1 MDCYF
6 QGGFCGIPPALV
18 QRYSEELKKDV
29 FEVAAIIDECRVKYL
44 HAKSKPAV
52 RFKSQPFFCSLCIL
66 LRSRVWGWDL
76 WCSSQLVDRVLHT

>member
-1 MDCYF
+1 MNYWNLLF

-29 FEVAAIIDECRVKYL
+29 FEVAAVIDECRVKYL

-52 RFKSQPFFCSLCIL
+52 RLLKISFVFFLTNLTLGENLDRKC
-66 LRSRVWGWDL
+66 
-76 WCSSQLVDRVLHT
+76 LVQTIY